1 MNSDTTPIH
10 RNKSN
15 SISQLNKVL
24 PVPIELHN
32 GESLEQHQQNHL
44 NHITNVIVGEYHLI
58 SGEFGKSYMT
68 WQIKIT
74 INDLDYSS
82 IVLYKRYN
90 EIYQLRQDLLKI
102 FPPHDHTITTNIVP
116 SLPPKDNLSLDRLMM
131 SKNWLEERRKGL
143 QWFLSNVLLNPVFQ
157 NCSVVKQFVLS

>member
-1 MNSDTTPIH
+1 MNNITPN
-10 RNKSN
+10 RNKSD

-24 PVPIELHN
+24 PIPIELHN
-32 GESLEQHQQNHL
+32 GESLEQHQHNHL

-74 INDLDYSS
+74 INDLDHSS
-82 IVLYKRYN
+82 IILYKRYN

-102 FPPHDHTITTNIVP
+102 FPNTINNNNNNNNVP
-116 SLPPKDNLSLDRLMM
+116 SLPPKDNLSLDRLLM

-143 QWFLSNVLLNPVFQ
+143 QWFLSNVLLDPVFQ
-157 NCSVVKQFVLS
+157 NCNVVKQFVLS